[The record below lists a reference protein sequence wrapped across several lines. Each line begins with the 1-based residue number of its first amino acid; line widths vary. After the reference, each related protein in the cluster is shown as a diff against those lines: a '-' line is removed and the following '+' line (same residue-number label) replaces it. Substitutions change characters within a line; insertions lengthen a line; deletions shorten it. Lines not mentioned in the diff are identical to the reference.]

1 MIKINVYSSSLSG
14 CWHLIFALGQQEK
27 ALGSPQFFIE
37 RSLEKY
43 GTFANFILYVF
54 LKDI

>member
-1 MIKINVYSSSLSG
+1 MHSSSLSG

-27 ALGSPQFFIE
+27 ALGFLQFFIE